1 MKMQSFLLRISL
13 ILLLGNSS
21 LLLFGSGKVSANSN
35 ISDGNCSDCSTG
47 NPPETNDNNNG
58 NNGSKPSTGGPSPGP
73 GPVPVQNSGQNSGS
87 TNPPNNGSVNNGSGP
102 PNGAP
107 NNNNGNNGSESPT
120 GGTSSGTGPGTVQNS
135 KPTDTTGNGDGN
147 ALSET
152 PPEAGSE
159 RAKETETKTAETA
172 ETAETGAASQAT
184 QATPIDAPGDTV
196 SAPQVEFAAPTG
208 EVNSPTQAAVEN
220 VIAQLGAGTL
230 GSGDGAGGAGGISVP
245 PSIQQTILALL
256 TGDPTTKSLFG
267 DPALNPLIKALG
279 EGGAGQ
285 LSAWKLAE
293 SLLGLLRDGK
303 VDGKKLLAAVTAYNA
318 LVKAS
323 NDEFLLNPPAEL
335 VAIRAVLAELVSAAE
350 AESRTPD

>member
-58 NNGSKPSTGGPSPGP
+58 NNNSKPPTGGPSPGT
-73 GPVPVQNSGQNSGS
+73 GQGSGQNSEQTGTPNNNNEVIPKGTEPEPGQNSES
-87 TNPPNNGSVNNGSGP
+87 TNTT
-102 PNGAP
+102 
-107 NNNNGNNGSESPT
+107 NNNNGNNGSKPPT
-120 GGTSSGTGPGTVQNS
+120 GGTSSGTESGTEQNS
-135 KPTDTTGNGDGN
+135 EPTDTTNNDNGN
-147 ALSET
+147 
-152 PPEAGSE
+152 
-159 RAKETETKTAETA
+159 KETETKTAETA

-196 SAPQVEFAAPTG
+196 SAPQVEFGASTG
-208 EVNSPTQAAVEN
+208 EVNSPTQVAVET

-245 PSIQQTILALL
+245 PSTQQTILTLL

-267 DPALNPLIKALG
+267 DPALNPLIRALG
-279 EGGAGQ
+279 QGGAGQ

-293 SLLGLLRDGK
+293 SLLGLLRGGK
-303 VDGKKLLAAVTAYNA
+303 VDGKKLLAAVAAYNA